1 MMLENWFTNYSNY
14 RWSCYFNE
22 VVPEA
27 AGYVNDVLTKK
38 T

>member
-1 MMLENWFTNYSNY
+1 MMLENWFTIFKLPLVV
-14 RWSCYFNE
+14 YFNE